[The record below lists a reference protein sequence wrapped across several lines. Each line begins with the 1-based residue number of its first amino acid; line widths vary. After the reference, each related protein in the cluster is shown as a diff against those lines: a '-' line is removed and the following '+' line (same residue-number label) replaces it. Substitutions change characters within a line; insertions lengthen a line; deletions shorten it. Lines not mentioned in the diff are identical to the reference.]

1 MEPDPTFLSSYQNPE
16 GQLKDR
22 LAPRTDLRKSMI
34 NWGFVHGKTV
44 LDLGCNNGYFTR
56 EVLKH
61 GARRAV
67 GVDVSDAIKGARK
80 LSEGTK
86 AEYWQMD
93 LDSKEFRKFCPTFDV
108 VLMLSVL
115 THVRDK
121 EEFLDW
127 LDDKVRSTLV
137 FESNHGEKN
146 KEHINLV
153 TKHMHFESVEYL
165 GPSDIPSKPHHLW
178 ICRKWNHEQRYT
190 FLQSIPVEFV
200 ALDAITGWS
209 EESVLQQKGG
219 YGIQDPKFVA
229 LLNDIKRRGIREPLI
244 LEESL
249 KGFQG
254 AHRYLAA
261 KQLGY
266 KMVPCKVMWG
276 HFIKHLNK

>member
-1 MEPDPTFLSSYQNPE
+1 MDLTKLSSYQNPE
-16 GQLKDR
+16 GLLEDR
-22 LAPRTDLRKSMI
+22 LAPRTDMRKGMI
-34 NWGFVHGKTV
+34 NWGFVVGKTV
-44 LDLGCNNGYFTR
+44 LDLGCNNGFFTR

-67 GVDVSDAIKGARK
+67 GVDESDAIVGARE
-80 LSEGTK
+80 LSKGTK
-86 AEYWQMD
+86 AEFWQLD
-93 LDSKEFRKFCPTFDV
+93 LDSVEFRKFCPTFDV
-108 VLMLSVL
+108 VLFLSVL

-121 EEFLDW
+121 DEFLDW
-127 LDDKVRSTLV
+127 LDSKVRSTLV

-146 KEHINLV
+146 KAHIDLV

-178 ICRKWNHEQRYT
+178 ICRKWNHEQRYPVIQE
-190 FLQSIPVEFV
+190 LPVEFV
-200 ALDAITGWS
+200 AVDAITGWS

-219 YGIQDPKFVA
+219 YGIDTPRFRELVA
-229 LLNDIKRRGIREPLI
+229 DIKRRGVREPLI

-261 KQLGY
+261 KALGY
-266 KMVPCKVMWG
+266 KSVPCKVMRG
-276 HFIKHLNK
+276 HFVKHLQK